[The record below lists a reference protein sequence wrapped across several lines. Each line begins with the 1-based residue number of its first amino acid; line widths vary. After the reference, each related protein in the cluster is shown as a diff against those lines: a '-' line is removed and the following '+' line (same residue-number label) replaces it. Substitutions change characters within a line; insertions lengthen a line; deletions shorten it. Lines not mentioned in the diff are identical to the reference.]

1 MIDFLAAAYDVG
13 DHLPVYLVAAFA
25 KRLSRLAVTALPAAL
40 LMVIPFICNLIR
52 RHPACRVLIHR
63 PSAADEAC
71 DDPYLMEDPTQCY
84 ALESSLWE
92 LQTLQ
97 KHCQPDVAKAAMA
110 INKPLS
116 QQEDDISEV
125 LELSTYEQM
134 ERDLK
139 QSTTVPLEFD
149 HAIKLLQGTGGVGVL
164 GLHFSL
170 E

>member
-1 MIDFLAAAYDVG
+1 MPWKAA
-13 DHLPVYLVAAFA
+13 
-25 KRLSRLAVTALPAAL
+25 
-40 LMVIPFICNLIR
+40 C
-52 RHPACRVLIHR
+52 
-63 PSAADEAC
+63 
-71 DDPYLMEDPTQCY
+71 
-84 ALESSLWE
+84 E

-134 ERDLK
+134 EQDLK
-139 QSTTVPLEFD
+139 QSKTVPLDFD
-149 HAIKLLQGTGGVGVL
+149 PAIKLLQGTGGVGVL